1 MDNFLTNFK
10 NDLQEIW
17 KKLKE
22 EYAKLTKKPVSKD
35 GSVVSSSI
43 STTYE
48 INLVP
53 EVKAQMIKA
62 QRMRNM
68 VLFICIVVSS
78 VAVGAVVIL
87 FGIKS
92 GQDIAMSS
100 QDGRLELMS
109 SKLNEYTELDDLVT
123 IQAQLQGISNIL
135 GQKTVL
141 SRVFGAMGAML
152 PQGDDDV
159 TLSQLRADM
168 MTNIVTMEGQADAR
182 KAPLIDYR
190 VLESFKKGVELTK
203 YDYGRYVDI
212 DGKELPTACMIEA
225 DASGQALKDGNS
237 YYAWWDLMVPGCEG
251 VVRSLAEDAEIEF
264 HYSADA
270 EVEIGYPGYE
280 TTTERQCRRVD
291 DSGNPVEDGGT
302 EVCEDVL
309 KPVVPTVVVDGV
321 EVPGETPKPT
331 PVKVKIWRTPQ
342 FTEWYEEG
350 LMSMDGQVSGV
361 EHFNSECYVYSGN
374 AINGNVRWT
383 SMNDCLLAPEGLEIT
398 SSANGRDESDNLVLR
413 FTATVTFSEEF
424 FKFSNKHMIAIGPMG
439 QNVTDSYVQIG
450 NMFAQEARACD
461 ANDTECLNNSSNN
474 GGN

>member
-1 MDNFLTNFK
+1 MNEFFDNFK
-10 NDLQEIW
+10 NDLLEIW

-22 EYAKLTKKPVSKD
+22 EYAKLVKKPVSKD
-35 GSVVSSSI
+35 GSVVSSSGG
-43 STTYE
+43 SSYE

-92 GQDIAMSS
+92 GQDIAMSN
-100 QDGRLELMS
+100 QDNKLALMS
-109 SKLNEYTELDDLVT
+109 EKLNGYTELDDLVT
-123 IQAQLQGISNIL
+123 IQAQLAGVSSIL

-152 PQGDDDV
+152 PQGEDDV
-159 TLSQLRADM
+159 KLSQLRADM
-168 MTNIVTMEGQADAR
+168 GTNTITIEGQADAR

-203 YDYGRYVDI
+203 YDFGRYVDA
-212 DGKELPTACMIEA
+212 DGKNIPTACINEA
-225 DASGQALKDGNS
+225 DPSGQALREGNS
-237 YYAWWDLMVPGCEG
+237 YYAWWDLTIVGCEG
-251 VVRSLAEDAEIEF
+251 TVRSLLEDPDIEY
-264 HYSADA
+264 HYGDQA
-270 EVEIGYPGYE
+270 EVELGYPGYE
-280 TTTERQCRRVD
+280 TFMETQCHTE
-291 DSGNPVEDGGT
+291 GEGEEAT
-302 EVCEDVL
+302 EVCEEVL
-309 KPVVPTVVVDGV
+309 RPVVPTVVVDGE
-321 EVPGETPKPT
+321 EVPGEEPEAV

-342 FTEWYEEG
+342 FSDWYR
-350 LMSMDGQVSGV
+350 DGKMATNGEIAGI
-361 EHFNSECYVYSGN
+361 EHFNSECYVYSGASVN
-374 AINGNVRWT
+374 GAIRWT
-383 SMNDCLLAPEGLEIT
+383 SVNDCLLAPDGLEIT

-413 FTATVTFSEEF
+413 FTGRVAFSEEF
-424 FKFSNKHMIAIGPMG
+424 FRFTNKHMIAIGPMG

-461 ANDTECLNNSSNN
+461 ATDTECLTNSNN
-474 GGN
+474 TGGSY

>member
-92 GQDIAMSS
+92 GQDIAMSN

-109 SKLNEYTELDDLVT
+109 SKLNEYTELDDIVT

-168 MTNIVTMEGQADAR
+168 ATNIVTME
-182 KAPLIDYR
+182 
-190 VLESFKKGVELTK
+190 
-203 YDYGRYVDI
+203 
-212 DGKELPTACMIEA
+212 
-225 DASGQALKDGNS
+225 
-237 YYAWWDLMVPGCEG
+237 
-251 VVRSLAEDAEIEF
+251 
-264 HYSADA
+264 
-270 EVEIGYPGYE
+270 
-280 TTTERQCRRVD
+280 
-291 DSGNPVEDGGT
+291 
-302 EVCEDVL
+302 
-309 KPVVPTVVVDGV
+309 
-321 EVPGETPKPT
+321 
-331 PVKVKIWRTPQ
+331 
-342 FTEWYEEG
+342 
-350 LMSMDGQVSGV
+350 
-361 EHFNSECYVYSGN
+361 
-374 AINGNVRWT
+374 
-383 SMNDCLLAPEGLEIT
+383 
-398 SSANGRDESDNLVLR
+398 
-413 FTATVTFSEEF
+413 
-424 FKFSNKHMIAIGPMG
+424 
-439 QNVTDSYVQIG
+439 
-450 NMFAQEARACD
+450 
-461 ANDTECLNNSSNN
+461 
-474 GGN
+474 